1 MERFLTRHRD
11 RITGSITGFDRILFR
26 GSLRSICYREGMDIF
41 LSSQRVLYKDFRTF
55 VQKLSAGIK
64 ARAEQLAQQAGRP
77 FVYLS
82 SAQESKEEIARR
94 IQRRDRVPEGLICVL
109 SCVEPCQTFGIR
121 RDRERKE
128 LTLVGQERKCLH
140 FYFYYLDREFGL
152 MHIRLQSW
160 LPMSVQ
166 VCVNGREWLARAM
179 HREGI
184 TYEQKDNCFTRIAD
198 LPRAQALLDQ
208 LGERRW
214 EKLLTAWAQRVNPW
228 VAPRA
233 GLHLR
238 GYYWSFRQAEYATDV
253 LFQTAE
259 KLAAIY
265 PALVRQAIEQ
275 FGAPQVMRFLGRRTN
290 SRFSGEA
297 SSHLERRVEGTC
309 VKHWVEENS
318 IKMYD
323 KQGSVLRIET
333 TINNPRRFR
342 VRRRATRQ
350 GKVVLGWLP
359 LRKGIADTRRRV
371 ELSRAANERYLEA
384 LAVVGEPKAS
394 HRILDPVSR
403 AVETPRRFRALRPI
417 SPEDSRLFQI
427 ILRGEF
433 HLQGVRN
440 QDLQRHLEPA
450 ALADSHQRRQL
461 SGRITR
467 QLALLRAHGLIY
479 RVLRT
484 HYYRTTRKGQEV
496 MTTALKFRNTDVAM
510 LAA

>member
-1 MERFLTRHRD
+1 MTVSGMMFLANLIRRTVMERFLTRHRD

-121 RDRERKE
+121 RDREKKE
-128 LTLVGQERKCLH
+128 LTLVAQERKCLH

-179 HREGI
+179 DREGI

-214 EKLLTAWAQRVNPW
+214 EKLLTAWARRGKPW

-238 GYYWSFRQAEYATDV
+238 GYYWSFRQAKYATDV
-253 LFQTAE
+253 LFQTTE

-309 VKHWVEENS
+309 VKHRVEENS

-342 VRRRATRQ
+342 VRRKGLRQ
-350 GKVVLGWLP
+350 GKLVMKWLP
-359 LRKGIADTRRRV
+359 LRRGIADIRRRA
-371 ELSRAANERYLEA
+371 ELSRAANARYLTA
-384 LAVVGEPKAS
+384 LAVVGLATPS
-394 HRILDPVSR
+394 YRLLDRVSQR
-403 AVETPRRFRALRPI
+403 LKTKRQYRALLPI
-417 SPEDSRLFQI
+417 SPEDASLFQFILHGEYSLQGFRNRDLQQALNHDPRNPSARISRL
-427 ILRGEF
+427 
-433 HLQGVRN
+433 
-440 QDLQRHLEPA
+440 
-450 ALADSHQRRQL
+450 
-461 SGRITR
+461 
-467 QLALLRAHGLIY
+467 LALLRAHKLIFT
-479 RVLRT
+479 VCRT
-484 HYYRTTRKGQEV
+484 NYYRITRKG
-496 MTTALKFRNTDVAM
+496 R
-510 LAA
+510 

>member
-1 MERFLTRHRD
+1 MRVFASCTNFRKPGECCMANPPKKSKRLRVAEAEGNTKEQEEQGKRRHTTENAARPLAATKIERRSMTVSGMMFLANLIRRTVMERFLTRHRD

-179 HREGI
+179 DREGI

-214 EKLLTAWAQRVNPW
+214 EKLLTASARRVNPW
-228 VAPRA
+228 VGPLA

-297 SSHLERRVEGTC
+297 SSHLERC
-309 VKHWVEENS
+309 
-318 IKMYD
+318 
-323 KQGSVLRIET
+323 
-333 TINNPRRFR
+333 
-342 VRRRATRQ
+342 
-350 GKVVLGWLP
+350 
-359 LRKGIADTRRRV
+359 
-371 ELSRAANERYLEA
+371 
-384 LAVVGEPKAS
+384 
-394 HRILDPVSR
+394 
-403 AVETPRRFRALRPI
+403 
-417 SPEDSRLFQI
+417 
-427 ILRGEF
+427 
-433 HLQGVRN
+433 
-440 QDLQRHLEPA
+440 
-450 ALADSHQRRQL
+450 
-461 SGRITR
+461 
-467 QLALLRAHGLIY
+467 
-479 RVLRT
+479 
-484 HYYRTTRKGQEV
+484 
-496 MTTALKFRNTDVAM
+496 
-510 LAA
+510 